1 MMCYYEGAAANYVST
16 LDDINLVFTVVFAIE
31 ATLKLIGFGKTYFYV
46 GWNRFDFFIVMA
58 SLFEILMSSISTG
71 SKTSFLKFGP

>member
-16 LDDINLVFTVVFAIE
+16 LDNINLVFTIVFTIE

-46 GWNRFDFFIVMA
+46 GC
-58 SLFEILMSSISTG
+58 
-71 SKTSFLKFGP
+71 LKFLCHQLALVQRLHF